1 VAPVGCISKITPPQS
16 VNREISLKLKL
27 DGGLLMDAK
36 KWKINFKKFTI
47 GVTIAMLTNASVLP

>member
-1 VAPVGCISKITPPQS
+1 
-16 VNREISLKLKL
+16 
-27 DGGLLMDAK
+27 MDAK